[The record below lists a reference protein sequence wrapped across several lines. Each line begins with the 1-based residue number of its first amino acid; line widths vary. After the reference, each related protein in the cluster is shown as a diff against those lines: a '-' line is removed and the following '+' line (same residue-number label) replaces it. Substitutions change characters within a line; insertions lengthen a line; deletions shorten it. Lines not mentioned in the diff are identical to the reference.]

1 MVSRAR
7 SPPEM
12 TVGQPGLL
20 NPTPRWH
27 KVLGGAASLV
37 LLVLIL
43 VEVVPKFA
51 SYSHAW
57 AAMTHLDAWWW
68 AAIAGVALVNQISG
82 VWPYQAALPGLR
94 FWDGFLE
101 VETTG
106 AIANTVPA
114 GGAVAIG
121 MTYKMFSTFGFSA
134 VDISTAIIATGIWNF
149 AAKLGLPVAAVALLA
164 ITAHPTARV
173 LDAAVAGVVA
183 MVVAAVALWLSSGSP
198 PGPTG
203 SGGWPTVWSTGY
215 CTSSESRPGSDRAL
229 PHRVQESDHPH
240 RSPPGLAAHRDDAGQ
255 SARGVR
261 PGAHHRAGRR
271 YHGGTGQP
279 DRGVHLVRDR
289 PAGGRDPDH
298 AGRSRDT
305 RCGIHQPDDGVR
317 RQFVPGPGRRSHL
330 AADGVRPADHPGHRD
345 LRHLA
350 SPARTNARRAA
361 AEREGPFE
369 GRPLTPSRAD
379 RRAGRA
385 TSGRWGKVVSV
396 TRSPSISSCRWRSPC
411 CRPSFASASPAS
423 TGPRPLAPR
432 AG

>member
-1 MVSRAR
+1 MV
-7 SPPEM
+7 
-12 TVGQPGLL
+12 
-20 NPTPRWH
+20 
-27 KVLGGAASLV
+27 AASLV

-121 MTYKMFSTFGFSA
+121 MTYKMFSSFGFSA

-183 MVVAAVALWLSSGSP
+183 MVVAGVALWLVFRFAAWTHWLGRLADRVVNWVLHFFGKPATDRIERSLSEFKSQ
-198 PGPTG
+198 TAHIVRRR
-203 SGGWPTVWSTGY
+203 GWPLTG
-215 CTSSESRPGSDRAL
+215 TTLANQFVGFVLVLIIVRA
-229 PHRVQESDHPH
+229 V
-240 RSPPGLAAHRDDAGQ
+240 GITAGQ
-255 SARGVR
+255 VTLIAVFTSL
-261 PGAHHRAGRR
+261 H
-271 YHGGTGQP
+271 
-279 DRGVHLVRDR
+279 DR
-289 PAGGRDPDH
+289 PAGGCDSDYAR
-298 AGRSRDT
+298 RSRDT
-305 RCGIHQPDDGVR
+305 RCRIHQPDDGVR
-317 RQFVPGPGRRSHL
+317 RKFVSGLGRRSHL
-330 AADGVRPADHPGHRD
+330 AVDGVRPPDHPGHRD

-350 SPARTNARRAA
+350 APARANCPQRCSLRR
-361 AEREGPFE
+361 G
-369 GRPLTPSRAD
+369 PSRTIRSLPDEQIVELGA
-379 RRAGRA
+379 RQRAVGQGGVRDA
-385 TSGRWGKVVSV
+385 
-396 TRSPSISSCRWRSPC
+396 
-411 CRPSFASASPAS
+411 
-423 TGPRPLAPR
+423 
-432 AG
+432 